1 MRFPKLLPMLLLIL
15 LGSCKTDP
23 KPETEVANPVWSTV
37 YRHDSILWFS
47 LGFSDAENGLIS
59 GARLDHEGYLRGNI
73 LMKTSNSGQSWEE
86 VPTADF
92 PVFTDIVF
100 LDKNVGL
107 ATAQSRIYR
116 TLDGGTNWVKVYEN
130 STISPEA
137 IAFAD
142 QSNGLVTG
150 LFGVVLKT
158 TDGGLHW
165 NLQPSGYHCHL
176 GDVDMTDSNTAYATG
191 YMNQTDHL
199 YGAILITH
207 DGGISWDS
215 IPTGQLMCSS
225 LSFPSKNAGYV
236 FGATLSGS
244 MLLRTSDAGI
254 SWETSIQSSF
264 AGTAATSFIDAPRGF
279 SVGQN
284 GRIIRTIDYGQN
296 WESMQS
302 NTNASLG
309 RIQMIDINNGYA
321 IGIDDGSMKGVVLR
335 YR

>member
-207 DGGISWDS
+207 DGGSHWDS
-215 IPTGQLMCSS
+215 IPTGQVMCNT
-225 LSFPSKNAGYV
+225 LSFPSKNTGYV
-236 FGATLSGS
+236 FGTSLSAGV
-244 MLLRTSDAGI
+244 LLKTTDAGQT
-254 SWETSIQSSF
+254 WETTIQPAFSSTF
-264 AGTAATSFIDAPRGF
+264 STSFVDSPNGYAA
-279 SVGQN
+279 GQN
-284 GRIIRTIDYGQN
+284 GQIIHTIDYGRN
-296 WESMQS
+296 WENMES
-302 NTNASLG
+302 NTAASLAH
-309 RIQMIDINNGYA
+309 IQMIDKNNGYA
-321 IGIDDGSMKGVVLR
+321 AGFDEVAKKGVVLR

>member
-1 MRFPKLLPMLLLIL
+1 MRNAKLLAFLLLLL

-23 KPETEVANPVWSTV
+23 KPETEVPNPVWSTV
-37 YRHDSILWFS
+37 NSQDSVLWFS

-59 GARLDHEGYLRGNI
+59 GARLDHEGYLRGNV
-73 LMKTSNSGQSWEE
+73 LLKTSNSGQSWEE

-107 ATAQSRIYR
+107 ATAQSSIYR
-116 TLDGGTNWVKVYEN
+116 TVNRGSDWLKVYEN
-130 STISPEA
+130 STVNPEA
-137 IAFAD
+137 ISFAD
-142 QSNGLVTG
+142 QNNGLVTG
-150 LFGVVLKT
+150 LFGLVLKT

-176 GDVDMTDSNTAYATG
+176 ADVDMTDSNTAYAAG

-244 MLLRTSDAGI
+244 VLLRTSDAGI
-254 SWETSIQSSF
+254 TWETSIQSSF
-264 AGTAATSFIDAPRGF
+264 AGTNATSFIDAPRGF

-296 WESMQS
+296 WESMES
-302 NTNASLG
+302 NTNAYLG

-321 IGIDDGSMKGVVLR
+321 IGFDYESMEGVVMR